1 MFVNREKS
9 VSIRLRAVGLAVLVG
24 AIGGKSKIRFEV
36 DFGNGLEY
44 TDNSVIAIDTAV
56 ALIP

>member
-1 MFVNREKS
+1 MDHGDKLE
-9 VSIRLRAVGLAVLVG
+9 VLVG